1 MPLNIKD
8 PETER
13 LAGEVAA
20 LAGES
25 KTAAVRQALRERK
38 RRLLLVQSGRARGDR
53 MVDVLQR
60 RFWPHLA
67 AGVRGGTI
75 TKAQTEAILGFGS
88 EGV

>member
-25 KTAAVRQALRERK
+25 RTAAVRQALRERK
-38 RRLLLVQSGRARGDR
+38 RRLLLAKSGRARGDR
-53 MVDVLQR
+53 MVDALQR
-60 RFWPHLA
+60 HFWPHLA
-67 AGVRGGTI
+67 AGVRGSTI
-75 TKAQTEAILGFGS
+75 TKPEMESILGFGPG
-88 EGV
+88 GV